1 MNTENEVIII
11 EVENK
16 NKIQNKEKEKEKAKE
31 IDNDI
36 QLCYICQEKPINPIN
51 PSGCTHIF
59 CQAHLKVN

>member
-16 NKIQNKEKEKEKAKE
+16 NKIQNKEKEKAKE

-36 QLCYICQEKPINPIN
+36 QLCYICQENPINPIN

>member
-16 NKIQNKEKEKEKAKE
+16 NKIQNKEEEKAKE

-59 CQAHLKVN
+59 CRAHLKLN